1 MTTNIRFL
9 YANLLDISSVDITAS
24 SEATTLPVENL
35 FNPLMCIPWRT
46 TGSDFEYVDIDLG
59 QACMAQAFA
68 ATGHNYTDQARL
80 ILCGDDSNTF
90 YQPIDTEYIGFWKFN
105 GDGLDSSSSG
115 NDLTAVS
122 IATSDYFAARQD
134 RAIALDGEN
143 DYFHIPAVNAD
154 DFNFTQTQDFS
165 IEIWFKP
172 ESISNAGL
180 LSKWDGTKGYF
191 LEIKSD
197 GMLYFKASD
206 GTIYDEIQGSTI
218 LSADTWHFA
227 AVSADRDGQLN
238 LYLDGEADS
247 LPVTMSAGNLS
258 NTADFIIGKHTAAF
272 FSGAL
277 ASAAVSNSA
286 RSASYVADS
295 FDTPKIVLPVTFAG
309 DCLFE
314 CFDSSYIRY
323 WRFIISD
330 PDNTDAFLNTG
341 RLYLGEWF
349 EPSRTFH
356 GNWSKRIVDPSSISA
371 TLNNIEFSDVRRK
384 YTEIDL
390 SFPKEVQI
398 PQSDAEK
405 YEEMFSYVGAHKR
418 LFIALDYE
426 NQPRRWTYYGTLTGD
441 RSLSHLPGTSH
452 TDGRW
457 TISNLKFKESR

>member
-9 YANLLDISSVDITAS
+9 YTNLLDISSVDLTAS

-35 FNPLMCIPWRT
+35 LNPLKCIPWRT

-68 ATGHNYTDQARL
+68 ATGHNYTDQASL
-80 ILCGDDSNTF
+80 ILCGDDSDTF
-90 YQPIDTEYIGFWKFN
+90 HQQIDTNHIGFWKFI
-105 GDGLDSSSSG
+105 GDSLDSSSSE

-134 RAIALDGEN
+134 RAVALDGEN
-143 DYFHIPAVNAD
+143 DYFHIPAVDAG

-172 ESISNAGL
+172 ESIPNAGL

-197 GMLYFKASD
+197 GMLHFKASD
-206 GTIYDEIQGSTI
+206 GAFSDEIQGSAI
-218 LSADTWHFA
+218 LSADTWHCV
-227 AVSADRDGQLN
+227 AVTADRDGQLN

-286 RSASYVADS
+286 RSASYVSDS
-295 FDTPKIVLPVTFAG
+295 FNTPKIVLPVTYSD
-309 DCLFE
+309 DCLLE

-330 PDNTDAFLNTG
+330 PDNADAFLNTG

-349 EPSRTFH
+349 EPSRNFH
-356 GNWSKRIVDPSSISA
+356 GNWIKRIVDPSGITA
-371 TLNNIEFSDVRRK
+371 TLNNIEFSDVRGK